1 MQMDFLNNITVY
13 EISHASI
20 VKFSTNQKAEMYDRP
35 WHGIAFS
42 LGGELYYTSKGK
54 NIYLKNNN
62 IVYLPE
68 GSSYTLHCT
77 IGGEFAIINF
87 NTVENNFCTEFISQQ
102 TRYID
107 TIINEFYTMH
117 DIMSGSNQKRCNLLS
132 TFYKIISI
140 IVYNASCS
148 MLPSTLCTA
157 INYIDNNI
165 ANCNLSNTSTA
176 EHTQISEIYL
186 RKLFNKYL
194 NISVKQYV
202 QNKRIEKAKL
212 LLSENSLSITEI
224 SAKCGYS
231 SVYYFCRT
239 FKQNTGY
246 TPSEYKAVSKLNLL

>member
-1 MQMDFLNNITVY
+1 MDFLNNITVY
-13 EISHASI
+13 QITHSSI
-20 VKFSTNQKAEMYDRP
+20 VRFDKNEKAVSNNRQY
-35 WHGIAFS
+35 HGIAFS

-132 TFYKIISI
+132 TFYKIVSI
-140 IVYNASCS
+140 IVYETANNI
-148 MLPSTLCTA
+148 LPSTLRTA
-157 INYIDNNI
+157 INFIDNNI
-165 ANCNLSNTSTA
+165 DNCDLSNTLTA
-176 EHTQISEIYL
+176 EHTKISEIYL
-186 RKLFNKYL
+186 RKLFTKHL
-194 NISVKQYV
+194 NISVKQYI

-212 LLSENSLSITEI
+212 LLSENTLSITNI
-224 SAKCGYS
+224 SARCGYS
-231 SVYYFCRT
+231 SVYYFCRA
-239 FKQNTGY
+239 FKHNTGY
-246 TPSEYKAVSKLNLL
+246 TPSEYKLVNKPL